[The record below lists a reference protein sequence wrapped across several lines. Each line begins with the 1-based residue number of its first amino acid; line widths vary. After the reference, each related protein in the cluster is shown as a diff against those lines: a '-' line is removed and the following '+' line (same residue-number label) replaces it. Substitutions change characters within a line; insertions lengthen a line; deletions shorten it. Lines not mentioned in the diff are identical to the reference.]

1 MELQLEY
8 PAIKFV
14 VQLAVEAIALLVIAA
29 YFASTL
35 RHGRWAVLGVVG
47 GVLAGATAG
56 LFALGWAVL
65 GLSGSNAVF
74 DWITSQPIASFVV
87 DWARP
92 AGLVLICA
100 SFVMRRRSVDLP
112 RTLR

>member
-1 MELQLEY
+1 M
-8 PAIKFV
+8 
-14 VQLAVEAIALLVIAA
+14 
-29 YFASTL
+29 STYA
-35 RHGRWAVLGVVG
+35 RSCERGRWAVLGIAG

-56 LFALGWAVL
+56 LFTLGWGVL
-65 GLSGSNAVF
+65 EFSGSNAVF
-74 DWITSQPIASFVV
+74 DWITSHSSVSFVV